1 MTPRGGAE
9 TRALWSSRPLA
20 ERLALLRRFR
30 RALAVAP
37 GPILA
42 ALAQAIPGRNA
53 TETLTAEILPLA
65 DACRFLETEAEA
77 ILAPRRPG
85 NVGKPFWLGRIDL
98 EFHREPRGVV
108 LLLGPANYPLLLPG
122 VQALQALAAGN
133 AVRLKPG
140 RGARPVALALRNL
153 LVSVGLAPEL
163 FEVMGEEVEP
173 IRAMLHSP
181 TEAPDLVILT
191 GSTET
196 GRALLADLASAPRPI
211 PAILELSGRDGVF
224 VLPGATPADLDRA
237 AQAIRFGRALNG
249 GATCIAPRRLFVPR
263 ALARELAERLGALGE
278 PSAPSGDAAL
288 EIHEVADLEEAL
300 ALDAACPFALGA
312 SVFGPEEAAR
322 ELAGR
327 LNAGT
332 VVINDMIVP
341 TADPR
346 LPFGARGASGFGV
359 TRGAEGLLEMTVGK
373 ALAIRR
379 GRFVPH
385 LAGARAADAPIF
397 SALLGAVH
405 GGGRARWRA
414 WFDLF
419 RAMVLAA
426 GRPTG
431 KELQ

>member
-1 MTPRGGAE
+1 MTSRGAE
-9 TRALWSSRPLA
+9 AQALWASRPLA

-37 GPILA
+37 GPMLA
-42 ALAQAIPGRNA
+42 ALAEAIPGRNA

-65 DACRFLETEAEA
+65 DACRFLEEEAEA
-77 ILAPRRPG
+77 ILAPRSPG
-85 NVGKPFWLGRIDL
+85 NLGKPFWLGRIDL

-108 LLLGPANYPLLLPG
+108 LLIGPANYPLLLPG

-140 RGARPVALALRNL
+140 RGGRPVALALRHL

-163 FEVMGEEVEP
+163 FEVLGEEVEP
-173 IRAMLHSP
+173 IRAMLRSAE
-181 TEAPDLVILT
+181 EAPDLVILT
-191 GSTET
+191 GSSET
-196 GRALLADLASAPRPI
+196 GRALLADLAQAPRPI
-211 PAILELSGRDGVF
+211 PAILELSGRDAVF
-224 VLPGATPADLDRA
+224 VLPDATPADLDRA
-237 AQAIRFGRALNG
+237 ARAIRFGRAFNG

-263 ALARELAERLGALGE
+263 ALAADLRERLREPGE
-278 PSAPSGDAAL
+278 PPAAAGEEGL
-288 EIHEVADLEEAL
+288 EIHEVADLSEAL

-312 SVFGPEEAAR
+312 SIFGPEEAAR
-322 ELAGR
+322 ELAAR

-346 LPFGARGASGFGV
+346 LPFGARGASGYGV

-373 ALAIRR
+373 ALAVRR
-379 GRFVPH
+379 GRFLPH
-385 LAGARAADAPIF
+385 LAGARASDAPMF

-414 WFDLF
+414 WIDLF
-419 RAMVLAA
+419 RSMVAA
-426 GRPTG
+426 GRPAG
-431 KELQ
+431 KELR